1 MDTDGAGA
9 EDGPTLVMAMP
20 RRELWTVRGLVRQVE
35 LDVLESLEYE
45 SWFATREAIAE
56 DVETKEVRIGLV
68 LHRADQVLV
77 HEDGVIL
84 HACAV
89 PPEVEN
95 LAPGLRGLREFARL
109 AARRLVGAEE
119 QDLRLL
125 GYLNEDR
132 LEEASGFLFLVYTV
146 YVASDCPAPPQTS
159 WVGTARLGDLTLDP
173 LSALFHDEFVA

>member
-1 MDTDGAGA
+1 MDVDATST

-20 RRELWTVRGLVRQVE
+20 RRELWAVSGLERQVQLE
-35 LDVLESLEYE
+35 VLESIEHE
-45 SWFATREAIAE
+45 SWFATREAIAG

-68 LHRADQVLV
+68 LHREDQVLV

-89 PPEVEN
+89 PPEVER

-109 AARRLVGAEE
+109 AARRLLGTQEE
-119 QDLRLL
+119 DLRLL

-132 LEEASGFLFLVYTV
+132 LEEAAGFLFLVYTV
-146 YVASDCPAPPQTS
+146 QVAPGCAAPLQTS

-173 LSALFHDEFVA
+173 LSALFRDEFVA